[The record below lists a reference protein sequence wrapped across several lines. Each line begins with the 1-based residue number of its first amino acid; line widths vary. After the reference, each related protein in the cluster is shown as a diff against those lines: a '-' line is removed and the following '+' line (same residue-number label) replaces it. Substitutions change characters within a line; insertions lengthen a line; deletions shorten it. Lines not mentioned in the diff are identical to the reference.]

1 MEGLAFGKVHAMANQ
16 KNPQFPPHQKQR
28 RYPPE
33 LKARAV
39 RMVQDSEP
47 GSMRRIARQ
56 LDVHY
61 ESVRNWVRQA
71 EIDAGARDGLTTE
84 EREELKRLRKENFEL
99 RRANEILKSA
109 SAFFAKE
116 LDQTRTR

>member
-1 MEGLAFGKVHAMANQ
+1 MEGLAFGKVCAMANEPTPTKDRRQ
-16 KNPQFPPHQKQR
+16 TQR

-39 RMVQDSEP
+39 RMVQDAEP

-61 ESVRNWVRQA
+61 ESLRLWVRQA
-71 EIDAGARDGLTTE
+71 EIDAGERAGLTTE

-109 SAFFAKE
+109 SAFFARE
-116 LDQTRTR
+116 LDQTRTK